1 MYTDCNV
8 KNRFL
13 CWYTGMTVFMPSDY
27 IRGFI
32 ILWKL
37 LINCYFYQILVKF
50 TSVYADKESGMV
62 CLFIGHAVI
71 IFYLEL
77 DV

>member
-1 MYTDCNV
+1 MAALGLDP
-8 KNRFL
+8 
-13 CWYTGMTVFMPSDY
+13 GVF
-27 IRGFI
+27 
-32 ILWKL
+32 ILGKL

-50 TSVYADKESGMV
+50 TSVYADKKLGMV

-71 IFYLEL
+71 FFYLEF